1 LNWAWIETFFKIEA
15 YDIQHL
21 EHPQD
26 IINDGG
32 EIFFLLH
39 GQVVAGT
46 VALIVENGEYE
57 MNDMSIANNYL
68 GLGFSHALMRVAI
81 DWARARGLPG
91 ITIVSS
97 TTLVNALS
105 LYKKHGFQVTN
116 LGNHHNY
123 TRCNI
128 ALRLSL

>member
-1 LNWAWIETFFKIEA
+1 
-15 YDIQHL
+15 
-21 EHPQD
+21 
-26 IINDGG
+26 
-32 EIFFLLH
+32 
-39 GQVVAGT
+39 
-46 VALIVENGEYE
+46 VALVVEYGEYE
-57 MNDMSIANNYL
+57 MKNMSVANNYL

-116 LGNHHNY
+116 LGNHLNY